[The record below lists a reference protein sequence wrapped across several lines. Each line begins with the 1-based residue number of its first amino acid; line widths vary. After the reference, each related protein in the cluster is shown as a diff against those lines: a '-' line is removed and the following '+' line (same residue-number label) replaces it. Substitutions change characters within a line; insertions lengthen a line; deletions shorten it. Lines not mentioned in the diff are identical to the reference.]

1 MNANEYTTAPQIS
14 KFEEY
19 SLYLIALVTPI
30 LTIPQWTYEYSTQK
44 YAFFSILAFIV
55 FLAAVFRTKKNKI
68 TINIPLPA
76 IGWGLFALATILSL
90 ISVAMTDVPYLR
102 YSFQVSMYI
111 VMTFFFAV
119 YLINRVKDK
128 RIMINILGVLLIS
141 AGFITLDAFLN
152 FYLGWDIWLG
162 HVGNPY
168 TRMNVRAT
176 IGNPDFVPDYLG
188 VMLFVAF
195 YFLKSKTLGFKITKE
210 NARSVYVKLA
220 TIKALVTVEAI
231 AMIAVIIFAQTRGDY
246 IAVPLSLVFVAL
258 SYTYYHNFHS
268 KGDKRS
274 VQSTELKA
282 FYKKSNGLSKTLLVV
297 MIAAVILEFFL
308 YSIPGPFTGGKFSLF
323 GRASTISSAT
333 VSGGS
338 GQQRFLA
345 WWASFYQWKDHP
357 IVGQGIGTYQ
367 TNVLHYL
374 GVAVH
379 HHPQLIIAW
388 NNFKRTH
395 NDYMQVLGETGIIG
409 FLAIIFTLIALL
421 LSYLR
426 ILKKQSEDNAYLM
439 MMLASGALVT
449 IMTSVL
455 SFAEHLMPNSMTLMF
470 LLAFLNSNLFNK
482 DGDYTW
488 KLVLDKGKFMTV
500 ALITLAVSGMAA
512 VLKTT
517 NFVSE
522 VYFLKGNIN
531 YQYISAYQKA
541 IEHASAQIQAVTKAI
556 ENLKSYKGEYA
567 YLEPK
572 TYISSRISAL
582 LRTNPNINQTQASIQ
597 LEQQREQEYNS
608 QLNNLNNAKLN
619 LEKNISTFK
628 KQEYKS
634 YSKSVSYFNDS
645 IAWDWTQGTSQFYLG
660 LLSTFPQRDQNIV
673 NELNAAMK
681 KSTDLQLDVLKRF
694 FYGQNAMTVSIYP
707 PYRRENYV
715 DDYLLVEKMVK
726 SGNSLVS
733 LWNALN
739 INQLIQMQMY
749 RDGIDYLQTSFL
761 SFDEKNSYRLIAE
774 FSSTLYHFERQRIEI
789 YQKAI
794 KKFPKF
800 KKDFEKLITHHEK
813 LAAENLAEM
822 EKWYDK
828 TIYILP
834 GGWNRYHGWE
844 NVYSEYIQNI
854 LRDTPLNAKT
864 YAKIKEIS
872 KKYLWAGKYMQAT
885 YWAVPS
891 NVMDIFKSLAQ
902 GFIDHKQYA
911 EALTVINDTVEI
923 FKPAYDW
930 NLNDLNR
937 WSKNQKLQKLY
948 DTIKSFINDY
958 ESLEKNRVLF
968 LEQLKNVY
976 TYTFTKAGEEKLA
989 KTYVRDWNQN
999 SLTGVELKM
1008 STSDIINSVT
1018 NMLKSEK

>member
-1 MNANEYTTAPQIS
+1 MSANEYTVEPQMS

-19 SLYLIALVTPI
+19 VLYLIALIIPI

-55 FLAAVFRTKKNKI
+55 FLAAIIKSKKDKV
-68 TINIPLPA
+68 TLNIPLPA

-90 ISVAMTDVPYLR
+90 ISVAMEDIPYLR

-128 RIMINILGVLLIS
+128 RIMINILGALLIS
-141 AGFITLDAFLN
+141 AGFITFDAFIN
-152 FYLGWDIWLG
+152 FYWGWDIWLG
-162 HVGNPY
+162 HIGNPY

-188 VMLFVAF
+188 VMLFAAF
-195 YFLKSKTLGFKITKE
+195 YFLTSKTLGFKITKE
-210 NARSVYVKLA
+210 NARSVYIKLV

-231 AMIAVIIFAQTRGDY
+231 GMVAVIIFAQTRGDY
-246 IAVPLSLVFVAL
+246 LAIPLSLVFAAL
-258 SYTYYHNFHS
+258 SYTYYHNFRSRNDKKTAQS
-268 KGDKRS
+268 K
-274 VQSTELKA
+274 ELKL
-282 FYKKSNGLSKTLLVV
+282 FHKKSKKLSEILLVV
-297 MIAAVILEFFL
+297 IITAVILEFFI
-308 YSIPGPFTGGKFSLF
+308 YSVPGPFTGGKFSLF
-323 GRASTISSAT
+323 GRFSTISSAT

-357 IVGQGIGTYQ
+357 IIGQGIGTYQ
-367 TNVLHYL
+367 INVLNYL

-449 IMTSVL
+449 LMTSVL

-488 KLVLDKGKFMTV
+488 KVVLDKGKFMTV
-500 ALITLAVSGMAA
+500 AFITLAVSGMAA

-517 NFVSE
+517 NFISE
-522 VYFLKGNIN
+522 VYFLNGNVN

-541 IEHASAQIQAVTKAI
+541 TKNVSAQLQSVAKAI
-556 ENLKSYKGEYA
+556 EELKTYKGRYA

-572 TYISSRISAL
+572 TYISSRIQAL
-582 LRTNPNINQTQASIQ
+582 LRANPGINQTQASIQ
-597 LEQQREQEYNS
+597 LERQREQEFNS
-608 QLNNLNNAKLN
+608 QMSNLKNTELN
-619 LEKNISTFK
+619 LEKNIGIFK
-628 KQEYKS
+628 KREYES
-634 YSKSVSYFNDS
+634 YSKAVNYFNNS

-660 LLSTFPQRDQNIV
+660 LLSTFPQRDQDIV

-681 KSTDLQLDVLKRF
+681 KSPDAQLNVLKRV
-694 FYGQNAMTVSIYP
+694 FYGQDPMTVSIYP
-707 PYRRENYV
+707 PYRRANYV
-715 DDYLLVEKMVK
+715 YDYLLVKKMVE

-733 LWNALN
+733 LWNVLN

-774 FSSTLYHFERQRIEI
+774 FSSTLYHFERQRVEI

-800 KKDFEKLITHHEK
+800 KKDFEKLIVYHEK
-813 LAAENLAEM
+813 LAVEDLSEM

-834 GGWNRYHGWE
+834 GGWNRYPGWE

-854 LRDTPLNAKT
+854 LRDTPLNVRT
-864 YAKIKEIS
+864 YAKIKEIA
-872 KKYLWAGKYMQAT
+872 KKYIWAGKYMQAT
-885 YWAVPS
+885 FWAVPS

-902 GFIDHKQYA
+902 TFIDRKQYA

-923 FKPAYDW
+923 FKPAYEW
-930 NLNDLNR
+930 NLKDLNR
-937 WSKNQKLQKLY
+937 WSKNRKLY
-948 DTIKSFINDY
+948 EMIKKFINDY
-958 ESLEKNRVLF
+958 ESLKRNRVLF
-968 LEQLKNVY
+968 LKQLKNVY
-976 TYTFTKAGEEKLA
+976 TYTFTKSGKETLA
-989 KTYVRDWNQN
+989 KTYVKDWNQN
-999 SLTGVELKM
+999 LLTGVKLKM
-1008 STSDIINSVT
+1008 STSDIINSIT
-1018 NMLKSEK
+1018 NMLKSVKN